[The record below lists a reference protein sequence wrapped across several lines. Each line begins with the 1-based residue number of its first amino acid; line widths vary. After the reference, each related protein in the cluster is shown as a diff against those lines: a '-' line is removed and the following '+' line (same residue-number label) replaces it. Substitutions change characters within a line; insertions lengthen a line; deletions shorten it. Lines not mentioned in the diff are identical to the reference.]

1 MKQQELQIQMEVM
14 LDVLDSCGYS
24 SGSVKNT
31 LLQYLDL

>member
-1 MKQQELQIQMEVM
+1 MKQKGLQIQMEEM

-24 SGSVKNT
+24 SESVKNT